1 MISIIRPALAS
12 VTSYGRKMKNC
23 FSISA
28 KGGDSRLQITLV
40 RFVSVLMLAALVGC
54 ASDIISPRSQS
65 NNPLDALKAVQ
76 DTVPYIVKQVS
87 RPKWPTASNGNLVLS
102 AGTEVTVNVSLTIG
116 EDGLPR
122 DIIGKVAETNS
133 KLSGEQLQLANQ
145 AFIDSAVAAVSKWRW
160 RPATKNGRPTAAPWY
175 VPIVFS
181 LSNM

>member
-12 VTSYGRKMKNC
+12 FVSYGRKMKNC
-23 FSISA
+23 FLVSA
-28 KGGDSRLQITLV
+28 KGGDSRLQTILA

-54 ASDIISPRSQS
+54 ASDINSPRSQS
-65 NNPLDALKAVQ
+65 NNPLDGLESVQ
-76 DTVPYIVKQVS
+76 DTVPYVVKQVR

-145 AFIDSAVAAVSKWRW
+145 SFIDSAVAAVAKWRW
-160 RPATKNGRPTAAPWY
+160 RPATKNGRPVAAPWY
-175 VPIVFS
+175 VPIVFT

>member
-1 MISIIRPALAS
+1 MIGRGAGNFKQTNMVRFISI
-12 VTSYGRKMKNC
+12 
-23 FSISA
+23 
-28 KGGDSRLQITLV
+28 
-40 RFVSVLMLAALVGC
+40 LMLSALVGC
-54 ASDIISPRSQS
+54 ASNITSPRSQS
-65 NNPLDALKAVQ
+65 NNPLDALESVQ

-87 RPKWPTASNGNLVLS
+87 SPKWPTASNGNLVLS